1 MNQQKSN
8 FFFKKYRS
16 VLSQKAKN
24 IDDVIEKK
32 LKDMVIYNQ
41 PFVYQKIMMGVFPP
55 SLWEKSLPL
64 YGQLEES

>member
-1 MNQQKSN
+1 
-8 FFFKKYRS
+8 
-16 VLSQKAKN
+16 
-24 IDDVIEKK
+24 VIEKK